1 MATEVFVAQA
11 ADMPPGSRRI
21 VQHDNLQI
29 GVFNLDGRFY
39 ALPNVCI
46 HQFGPL
52 CEGRLSGTLI
62 ATAASGWRPEWVQE
76 GEILK
81 CPWHSLEFD
90 ITTGRCLG
98 YPGRRLRSY
107 PVKVAG
113 GQVMLV
119 L

>member
-1 MATEVFVAQA
+1 MATDHFVADL
-11 ADMPPGSRRI
+11 ADMPTGSRRI
-21 VQHDNLQI
+21 VHIGNLQI
-29 GVFNLDGRFY
+29 GVFNLDSRFF

-52 CEGRLSGTLI
+52 CEGRITGTLI
-62 ATAASGWRPEWVQE
+62 ATAASEWRPEWVQE
-76 GEILK
+76 GEILR

-107 PVKVAG
+107 PVKVESG
-113 GQVMLV
+113 KVFV
-119 L
+119 VV